1 MATSMHLSHLRKWIA
16 ASPPVE
22 FIMSTLREL
31 LIGALKQGPIP
42 QHVAF
47 VMDGNRRFARSH
59 GIETV
64 EGHNLGFEALARI
77 LEVCYKSGVK
87 VVTIYAFSIENFH
100 RSKFEVDALM
110 DMAKVKLSQ
119 LAQHGDI
126 LDRYGASVRVL
137 GRKELLKPDVAA
149 AVDRAVELT
158 SRNGD
163 RILNICCPYTSRDE
177 ITTAIRNTVIDYSK
191 PLGASRSN
199 ALRSPFSESHIASNI
214 RAQAL
219 NNKAQE
225 QNSDSESASDLS
237 SPDEEGGDRPENTV
251 YESPSSFSSSTTL
264 HLAGHPEETSVKD
277 SPLVRPADPE
287 NPVFLSPETITPQ
300 TLTDHMFTYDNPPLD
315 LLIRTSGVERLS
327 DFMLWQCH
335 ENTEIVFL
343 DVLWPEFDLWHFL
356 PVVWR
361 WQRRITKS
369 KKNKSIATGGDT
381 DSESD
386 EWNRED
392 INVSSLRAS
401 ATVKGT

>member
-1 MATSMHLSHLRKWIA
+1 M
-16 ASPPVE
+16 
-22 FIMSTLREL
+22 
-31 LIGALKQGPIP
+31 Q
-42 QHVAF
+42 
-47 VMDGNRRFARSH
+47 
-59 GIETV
+59 
-64 EGHNLGFEALARI
+64 I

-119 LAQHGDI
+119 LAQHGDL

-191 PLGASRSN
+191 PLGTSRSN
-199 ALRSPFSESHIASNI
+199 NVRNPFSESHIASNI
-214 RAQAL
+214 RAQSL
-219 NNKAQE
+219 NTKVEE
-225 QNSDSESASDLS
+225 QNSDSESASDSS
-237 SPDEEGGDRPENTV
+237 SPDEEGVPRDRPENTV

-264 HLAGHPEETSVKD
+264 HLAGQQEETSVKD
-277 SPLVRPADPE
+277 SPLVKPADHE

-300 TLTDHMFTYDNPPLD
+300 TLTDHMFTHDNPPLD

-361 WQRRITKS
+361 WQRRVTKS
-369 KKNKSIATGGDT
+369 KKKNLGMEGET
-381 DSESD
+381 DSDSD
-386 EWNRED
+386 EWNADD
-392 INVSSLRAS
+392 INVSALRAS
-401 ATVKGT
+401 AAAKGA